1 MLYYQVQNSLSDR
14 KMQPSMACD
23 LLIVGGEGDLAL
35 RKLYPALYSL
45 WVSNCLPQDFR
56 IIAVS
61 RRETTQS
68 EFLGQVRTWFDT
80 SKSARQFEESAWHAF
95 TSKLI
100 FFSLDATSGEAL
112 TRLREDV
119 LCDSERDLVVYLATP
134 PTIFGP
140 VCEAIQ
146 QAGLVRPNTRIV
158 VEKPL
163 GADRESYLEINS
175 QLTGIFEERQVYR
188 IDHYLGKEAV
198 QNLLALRFAN
208 MFLEPLWNSKYIDN
222 VQITVAESLGVTGR
236 WEFYDSAGAMRDMLQ
251 NHLLQLLCL
260 TAMEP
265 PTHLEP
271 TAVRN
276 EKLKVLSCLRPM
288 QPETI
293 RENVVLGQYRA
304 GTAGG
309 QSVPGYSEEQDAQ
322 PASRTETFVAIKA
335 HIDNWRWAGVPFYL
349 RTGKR
354 LHAQFSEIVV
364 EFKPVPH
371 SIYPEQ
377 RVMDAPNRL
386 IIRLQPDETI
396 SLELMNKVSGL
407 DVKIPLRTAALD
419 LSFPQQN
426 EPGGTPDAY
435 QRLLLDVIRE
445 NPTLFVRADEVEEA
459 WIWVDQIRALL
470 ESAGRPPEKYT
481 AGSWGPTSAVTLI
494 ARDGRSWREY
504 G

>member
-1 MLYYQVQNSLSDR
+1 
-14 KMQPSMACD
+14 MQSSVACD

-45 WVSNCLPQDFR
+45 WLSKCLPKDFR

-61 RRETTQS
+61 RREASQA
-68 EFLGQVRTWFDT
+68 EF
-80 SKSARQFEESAWHAF
+80 FE
-95 TSKLI
+95 
-100 FFSLDATSGEAL
+100 
-112 TRLREDV
+112 
-119 LCDSERDLVVYLATP
+119 
-134 PTIFGP
+134 
-140 VCEAIQ
+140 Q
-146 QAGLVRPNTRIV
+146 VRPNTRIV

-163 GADRESYLEINS
+163 GADRESFLAINS

-188 IDHYLGKEAV
+188 IDHYLGKETV

-208 MFLEPLWNSKYIDN
+208 MFLEPLWNGKYIDN

-236 WEFYDSAGAMRDMLQ
+236 WEFNDSAGAMRDMLQ

-265 PTHLEP
+265 EMISD
-271 TAVRN
+271 N
-276 EKLKVLSCLRPM
+276 
-288 QPETI
+288 I
-293 RENVVLGQYRA
+293 VLGQYQA

-309 QSVPGYSEEQDAQ
+309 KAVPGYCEEEDAQ
-322 PASRTETFVAIKA
+322 PRSSTETFVAIKA

-377 RVMDAPNRL
+377 RVMNAPNRL

-396 SLELMNKVSGL
+396 SLELMNKVAGL
-407 DVKIPLRTAALD
+407 DVKTSLRTATLG
-419 LSFPQQN
+419 LSFPEEN
-426 EPGGTPDAY
+426 EPGATPDAY
-435 QRLLLDVIRE
+435 QRR
-445 NPTLFVRADEVEEA
+445 RADC
-459 WIWVDQIRALL
+459 
-470 ESAGRPPEKYT
+470 
-481 AGSWGPTSAVTLI
+481 
-494 ARDGRSWREY
+494 AR
-504 G
+504 